1 MKRKSSRR
9 RRAAA
14 AFFSDNRRL
23 FPFVGLYLLGAVIG
37 TAVYVT
43 ADESTAGLLRAL
55 VTQTAVGSGLRGIL
69 HALCGSCFSLLALL
83 CAQFLLG
90 LWPCGAPFVLL
101 LPVLQGTATGISEAA
116 LYAEGGRG
124 VLIAAVTVLPSALL
138 SAALL
143 AMAGAE
149 SLRLGTLLCRT
160 LLPALPAKAGDV
172 PDGAPGGALRQP
184 FRLYCL
190 RYALFTLGA
199 VGVGLID
206 VLLRMALPSS
216 LK

>member
-23 FPFVGLYLLGAVIG
+23 FPFVGLYLLGVVIG

-43 ADESTAGLLRAL
+43 ADEGTAGLLRAL
-55 VTQTAVGSGLRGIL
+55 VTPSAVTGGLRGIL

-101 LPVLQGTATGISEAA
+101 LPMLQGTATGLGEAA

-124 VLIAAVTVLPSALL
+124 VAAAALTVLPSALL
-138 SAALL
+138 SGRRCWPWRGRRACASAPCCAARCSRRCPQKR
-143 AMAGAE
+143 AT
-149 SLRLGTLLCRT
+149 RRT
-160 LLPALPAKAGDV
+160 AHRAVHCVNRFGCTACATRCSPLERSVWGWSTCCCAWRCPLP
-172 PDGAPGGALRQP
+172 
-184 FRLYCL
+184 
-190 RYALFTLGA
+190 
-199 VGVGLID
+199 
-206 VLLRMALPSS
+206 
-216 LK
+216 

>member
-69 HALCGSCFSLLALL
+69 HALCGSCFSLIALL
-83 CAQFLLG
+83 CTQFLLG

-160 LLPALPAKAGDV
+160 LLPALPARAGDA
-172 PDGAPGGALRQP
+172 PDSAPGGALRQP

-190 RYALFTLGA
+190 RYALFALGA

>member
-23 FPFVGLYLLGAVIG
+23 FPFVGLYLLGVVIG

-43 ADESTAGLLRAL
+43 ADEGTARLLRAL
-55 VTQTAVGSGLRGIL
+55 VTPSAVTGGLRAIL

-101 LPVLQGTATGISEAA
+101 LPMLQGTATGLGEAA

-124 VLIAAVTVLPSALL
+124 VAAAALTVLPSALL

-149 SLRLGTLLCRT
+149 SLRLGALLCRT
-160 LLPALPAKAGDV
+160 LLPALPAKAGDA
-172 PDGAPGGALRQP
+172 PDSAPGGALYQP

-190 RYALFTLGA
+190 RYALFALGA
-199 VGVGLID
+199 VGVGLVD

-216 LK
+216 LR

>member
-43 ADESTAGLLRAL
+43 ADEGTAGLLRAL

-149 SLRLGTLLCRT
+149 CLRLGTLLCST
-160 LLPALPAKAGDV
+160 LLAALPARAGDA
-172 PDGAPGGALRQP
+172 PDSAPGGALRQP
-184 FRLYCL
+184 FSLYCL
-190 RYALFTLGA
+190 RYALFALGA